1 MQASS
6 APVTTVTIQ
15 VVQNVVNMLLL
26 HHQLETNMTDR
37 ILELLDNSRLG
48 RFLYALIGWAAI
60 GAGVLVAAS
69 LVGIFI
75 KPILIILLVTLVVWF
90 ILY

>member
-1 MQASS
+1 
-6 APVTTVTIQ
+6 
-15 VVQNVVNMLLL
+15 
-26 HHQLETNMTDR
+26 MTDR

-75 KPILIILLVTLVVWF
+75 KPILIILLVTLVV
-90 ILY
+90 